1 MKRESHKRAN
11 ALKGILEKQ
20 GAKEDAIEAT
30 NIDHDNMPNSSFR
43 DAVENLRESLSQKRG
58 LISNP
63 ATNYVQSI
71 ELFQNLIDQEIGKAA
86 KEIGIEDWQ
95 LKAWLD
101 MQIEVPAKTIL
112 SFLRTIQSLYLDP
125 LNEEIGFMQHED
137 GNWQTFI
144 SIEGCSKLLNH
155 HKEFNG
161 LVFTQAEALIEGVP
175 EWIECSIYRKDRI
188 LPITIREHFVE
199 VKNDNSFWQKMPIR
213 MLRHKA
219 LQQCVRL
226 AFSGQQ

>member
-1 MKRESHKRAN
+1 MKRESHKRTH
-11 ALKGILEKQ
+11 ALKDILEKQ
-20 GAKEDAIEAT
+20 CAKEDAIEAT
-30 NIDHDNMPNSSFR
+30 NIDHENIPNSSFR
-43 DAVENLRESLSQKRG
+43 DAVENLRESSPHKRG
-58 LISNP
+58 LINNP
-63 ATNYVQSI
+63 VTNYVQSI
-71 ELFQNLIDQEIGKAA
+71 ELFQNLIEHEIGKAA
-86 KEIGIEDWQ
+86 KQIGIEDWQ
-95 LKAWLD
+95 LKSWLD

-112 SFLRTIQSLYLDP
+112 SFLRTIQSLHLDP

-137 GNWQTFI
+137 GSWQTFI

-155 HKEFNG
+155 HKQFNG
-161 LVFTQAEALIEGVP
+161 LVFTQADTLINEVP
-175 EWIECSIYRKDRI
+175 VWIECSIYRKDRI

-199 VKNDNSFWQKMPIR
+199 VKGDNPFWQKMPIR

>member
-1 MKRESHKRAN
+1 MKRESHKRTH
-11 ALKGILEKQ
+11 ALKDILEKQ
-20 GAKEDAIEAT
+20 CAKEDVIEAT
-30 NIDHDNMPNSSFR
+30 NIDHKNIPYSSLR
-43 DAVENLRESLSQKRG
+43 DAAEHPRESSPHKRG
-58 LISNP
+58 LINNP
-63 ATNYVQSI
+63 VTNYVQSI
-71 ELFQNLIDQEIGKAA
+71 ELFQNLIDQEIGAAA
-86 KEIGIEDWQ
+86 KQIGIGGWQ

-112 SFLRTIQSLYLDP
+112 SFLRSIQSLNLDP

-175 EWIECSIYRKDRI
+175 EWVECSIYRKDRI
-188 LPITIREHFVE
+188 LPISVREQYVE
-199 VKNDNSFWQKMPIR
+199 VRGDSAIWQKMPRR
-213 MLRHKA
+213 MLRHRA
-219 LQQCVRL
+219 LQQCVKL
-226 AFSGQQ
+226 AF

>member
-1 MKRESHKRAN
+1 MKRESHKRTH
-11 ALKGILEKQ
+11 ALKDILEKQ
-20 GAKEDAIEAT
+20 CAKEDAIEAT
-30 NIDHDNMPNSSFR
+30 NIDHEKIPNSLFR
-43 DAVENLRESLSQKRG
+43 KAVEDPRETSPHKRG
-58 LISNP
+58 LINNP
-63 ATNYVQSI
+63 VTNYVESI

-95 LKAWLD
+95 LKSWLD

-112 SFLRTIQSLYLDP
+112 SFLRTIQSSHLDP
-125 LNEEIGFMQHED
+125 LNEEIGFMQYED
-137 GNWQTFI
+137 GSWQTFI

-199 VKNDNSFWQKMPIR
+199 VKGDNPFWQKMPIR